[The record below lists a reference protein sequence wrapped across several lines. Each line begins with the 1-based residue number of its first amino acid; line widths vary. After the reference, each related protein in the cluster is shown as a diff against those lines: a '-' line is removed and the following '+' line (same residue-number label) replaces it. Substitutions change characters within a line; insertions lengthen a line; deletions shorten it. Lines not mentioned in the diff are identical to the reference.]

1 MFDVFS
7 LILAFGGGF
16 FAAAIGGLH
25 GFIFTGFMVLA
36 GHAIMLAGGSSDFL
50 SYVAFGPVFGPHIS
64 FAGGV
69 AAVAYAA
76 HTARNKDVGG
86 KDIGVPLI
94 QLERPDVL
102 AVGGVFGMFGYVL
115 QFLISKIPVFGGL
128 VDSVALTVLLSA
140 FVVRLVFGRSSI
152 FGHLPEGA
160 GWGRFSPRD
169 DAAWVRWHER
179 FVPNTVLGLGAGLLA
194 AGTVVKLAQLY
205 PQWAQNGPAYTL
217 WFGVS
222 AMSLFFLSLGL
233 QLPRDPPH
241 DDHCSAGRAEVPTR
255 GRPHRRGTDRYHR
268 RHGLGLGRRAVRP
281 ALARPRQHPHR
292 PSGRRHLDHDLD
304 RQRAGP
310 PGRHRLTIA
319 ASFRATKVASGTP
332 DVPEGHLRCVRT

>member
-36 GHAIMLAGGSSDFL
+36 GHAIILAGGSPDFL
-50 SYVAFGPVFGPHIS
+50 GTVAFGPVFGPHIS

-76 HTARNKDVGG
+76 RNARNTDVGG

-102 AVGGVFGMFGYVL
+102 AVGGLFGLFGYIV

-152 FGHLPEGA
+152 FGHLPDGA

-169 DAAWVRWHER
+169 DAAWVRWHEK
-179 FVPNTVLGLGAGLLA
+179 FVPNTVLGLGVGLLA
-194 AGTVVKLAQLY
+194 AGTVVQLAKSY
-205 PQWAQNGPAYTL
+205 PEWAANSAAYTL
-217 WFGVS
+217 FFGIS

-233 QLPRDPPH
+233 SFPVTHHMTIIAALAALKFLPAVGPIGAMLIGAVAGMVSAWAGELFARLWHDHGNTHIDPP
-241 DDHCSAGRAEVPTR
+241 AAAIWIMTLIVN
-255 GRPHRRGTDRYHR
+255 
-268 RHGLGLGRRAVRP
+268 
-281 ALARPRQHPHR
+281 ALA
-292 PSGRRHLDHDLD
+292 LL
-304 RQRAGP
+304 AV
-310 PGRHRLTIA
+310 TA
-319 ASFRATKVASGTP
+319 
-332 DVPEGHLRCVRT
+332 

>member
-36 GHAIMLAGGSSDFL
+36 GHAIMLAGGSPDFL
-50 SYVAFGPVFGPHIS
+50 GNVAFGPVFGPHIS

-76 HTARNKDVGG
+76 RNARNTDVGG

-102 AVGGVFGMFGYVL
+102 AVGGLFGMFGYVL

-152 FGHLPEGA
+152 FGHLPDGA

-169 DAAWVRWHER
+169 DAAWVRWHEK
-179 FVPNTVLGLGAGLLA
+179 FVPNTVLGLGVGLLA
-194 AGTVVKLAQLY
+194 AGTVVKLAQSY
-205 PQWAQNGPAYTL
+205 PQWAQNSAAYTL
-217 WFGVS
+217 FFGIS

-233 QLPRDPPH
+233 SFPVTHHMTIIAALAALKFLPAVGPIGAMLIGAIAGMVSAWAGELFARLWHDHGNTHIDPP
-241 DDHCSAGRAEVPTR
+241 AAAIWIMTLIVN
-255 GRPHRRGTDRYHR
+255 
-268 RHGLGLGRRAVRP
+268 
-281 ALARPRQHPHR
+281 ALA
-292 PSGRRHLDHDLD
+292 LL
-304 RQRAGP
+304 AV
-310 PGRHRLTIA
+310 TA
-319 ASFRATKVASGTP
+319 
-332 DVPEGHLRCVRT
+332 